1 MCERESESVRKK
13 IKVSETKKKYI
24 WERER
29 KEN

>member
-13 IKVSETKKKYI
+13 IKVSERKKKYI